1 MKIGDIKIEALKLM
15 FSSYDWDYSAEQME
29 ELEASEQFR
38 DHLIN
43 MPGAI
48 NRCFAAIEN
57 KGVLPCKQHIVQYIT
72 KIIDGVSVIILKG
85 GTETDYGIEIKMSEE
100 VTDFLDVDRV
110 SYRGKFGDYHPT
122 FPFMREGDTILLE
135 GIYPGD
141 TYTVMYR
148 PRISR
153 GYSDST
159 ELSELGVPDRIAAF
173 IPYFIKGDLFREEDA
188 AEASNA
194 RAWFE
199 AAMDELVGQRASYGG
214 VQTVF
219 GM

>member
-57 KGVLPCKQHIVQYIT
+57 KGVLPCKSHTYT
-72 KIIDGVSVIILKG
+72 GKEGDIDAVSIN
-85 GTETDYGIEIKMSEE
+85 MSTA
-100 VTDFLDVDRV
+100 VSDFLDVDRV
-110 SYRGKFGDYHPT
+110 SYRGKFGDYQPS
-122 FPFMREGDTILLE
+122 FPFMREGDTLLLE

-153 GYSDST
+153 VYSDST

>member
-1 MKIGDIKIEALKLM
+1 MKIRDIKIEALKLM
-15 FSSYDWDYSAEQME
+15 FSSYDWDYDIGQLDLLKSDV
-29 ELEASEQFR
+29 QFR

-43 MPGAI
+43 MPGSI

-57 KGVLPCKQHIVQYIT
+57 KGVLPCKSYPYTGKEGDV
-72 KIIDGVSVIILKG
+72 DGVSIN
-85 GTETDYGIEIKMSEE
+85 MSAA
-100 VTDFLDVDRV
+100 VSDFLDVDRV
-110 SYRGKFGDYHPT
+110 SYRGKYGDYHPS
-122 FPFMREGDTILLE
+122 FPFMREGDTLLLE

-153 GYSDST
+153 EYSDSK